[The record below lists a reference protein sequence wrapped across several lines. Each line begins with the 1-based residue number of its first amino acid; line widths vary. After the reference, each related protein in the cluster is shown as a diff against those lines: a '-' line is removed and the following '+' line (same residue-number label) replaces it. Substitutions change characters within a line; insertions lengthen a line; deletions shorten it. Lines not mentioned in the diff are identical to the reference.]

1 MNIQEVMA
9 SSHRI
14 LDELN
19 NHTDEVLARATL
31 DAQRSFHGMS
41 GFLSVQ
47 APLAE
52 NEEDLLRMAELLHE
66 LASNVPGML
75 HNGYQPRQW
84 SLETVEPVLDEK
96 TIPAF
101 VKEHKERLEQSLTE
115 AYHKMDGLV
124 VYPDPPEN
132 VVQFTDKPDPW
143 KWFGAFKDDP
153 TLPLIYEEIERQR
166 DMHWV

>member
-1 MNIQEVMA
+1 MNIKEVMA

-19 NHTDEVLARATL
+19 NQTDEVLARAEL

-52 NEEDLLRMAELLHE
+52 NEEDLLRIADFLHE

-75 HNGYQPRQW
+75 HNGYQPGQW
-84 SLETVEPVLDEK
+84 SLETLEPVLDEK
-96 TIPAF
+96 RVPAF
-101 VKEHKERLEQSLTE
+101 IKEHKERLSQSLAS
-115 AYHKMDGLV
+115 AYDKLDDLV
-124 VYPDPPEN
+124 PYPDPPEN
-132 VVQFTDKPDPW
+132 VAQFTDNPDPW

-153 TLPLIYEEIERQR
+153 TWDQLLEDIERER
-166 DMHWV
+166 DMHLV